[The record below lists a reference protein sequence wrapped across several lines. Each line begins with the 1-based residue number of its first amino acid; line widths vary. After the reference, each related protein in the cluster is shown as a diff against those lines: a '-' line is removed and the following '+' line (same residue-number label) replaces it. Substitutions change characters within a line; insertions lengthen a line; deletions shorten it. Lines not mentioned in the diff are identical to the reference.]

1 MAETT
6 SQQRATAFDMSSA
19 FRIHRPY
26 LLATLPRPL
35 DHTDGRVVASTVYGR
50 RDGEK
55 AKRRTELAV
64 GVDGEAASIY
74 DVR

>member
-1 MAETT
+1 
-6 SQQRATAFDMSSA
+6 MSSA

-26 LLATLPRPL
+26 VLAALPRPL
-35 DHTDGRVVASTVYGR
+35 DHTDGRIVASTVYGR

-55 AKRRTELAV
+55 TKKRAELVV

-74 DVR
+74 DVRNNPGVVPRPNTYSE